1 MPTYFFSSRVPTGE
15 MDRRKEVANWQE
27 FGCPETDGK
36 KQLSSKASGSQKQ
49 DHPANLC
56 DLFMVFMRAVEDEVK
71 E

>member
-1 MPTYFFSSRVPTGE
+1 MLTGK
-15 MDRRKEVANWQE
+15 MGRHKEVANWQE

-36 KQLSSKASGSQKQ
+36 KQLSSKVSGSQKQ

-56 DLFMVFMRAVEDEVK
+56 DDLFMVFVMRDVEDEVK